1 MDYFLDEVQV
11 SVFLQPAQQVLQVLQ
26 VLQVHSQ
33 LELVALV
40 LLRVMLSMHRDQR
53 RALLLIQR
61 QVRDQPLPSSSQR
74 SSWLLPS

>member
-1 MDYFLDEVQV
+1 MDYFLDAVQV
-11 SVFLQPAQQVLQVLQ
+11 SVFLQPALQVLQ
-26 VLQVHSQ
+26 VLQVNSH